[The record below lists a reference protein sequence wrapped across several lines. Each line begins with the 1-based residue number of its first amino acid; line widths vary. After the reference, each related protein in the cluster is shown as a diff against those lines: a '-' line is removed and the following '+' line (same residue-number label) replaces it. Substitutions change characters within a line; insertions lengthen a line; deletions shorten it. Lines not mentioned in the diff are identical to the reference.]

1 MRKVVEMSSFKD
13 FLKKRIKQP
22 SFRGSTGSVL
32 GVRGGEVAI
41 ATYASAADKAKTITA
56 FIREGLERGERIFYF
71 YPDEENETLRT
82 DLKEHGLDVE
92 KHERDGNLYMKS
104 LTEHFMPEGCFDKDR
119 SIQFLLKHR
128 AKAKKQGYKVREIED
143 VGDFSFLKGQWQR
156 YLDYWNDPRWG
167 VRSGVGVIYEP
178 FIIELTAVNV
188 GSMSDMQTRDILESF
203 GGGKRPHI
211 KFIDLLGHANA
222 FSKKI
227 DTTHEKLLGC
237 KFLLEFDP
245 TSNYEVIVKDFA
257 KEAMANV
264 EPVVVFTAN
273 TSSVRTCLAKQR
285 AVKFFLMSVSTS
297 TQESISE
304 NEILLPANNTAL
316 ALDSLSKVL
325 ETYVAEN
332 IFLVFDNLSELI
344 RSIGL
349 EKTYCFLH
357 YMLDLV
363 SSARV
368 TALFLFNAGAHVS
381 QVTSCLRELFPNQL
395 MYEEKQL
402 KVIKCVLSQ
411 IQ

>member
-1 MRKVVEMSSFKD
+1 MSSFKD
-13 FLKKRIKQP
+13 FLKKSIKQP
-22 SFRGSTGSVL
+22 SFRGGTSSVL
-32 GVRGGEVAI
+32 GVREGEVAI
-41 ATYASAADKAKTITA
+41 ATYTSVAHKVKTIAA
-56 FIREGLERGERIFYF
+56 FINEGLERGERIFYF

-104 LTEHFMPEGCFDKDR
+104 LTEHFMLEGSFDKDR
-119 SIQFLLKHR
+119 SIQFLLNHR
-128 AKAKKQGYKVREIED
+128 AEAKKKGYKVREIED

-156 YLDYWNDPRWG
+156 YMDYWNDPRWG
-167 VRSGVGVIYEP
+167 VQSGVGVIYEP

-188 GSMSDMQTRDILESF
+188 RNMSGMQTREILESF

-211 KFIDLLGHANA
+211 KFIDFLGHANA

-227 DTTHEKLLGC
+227 GMTHEKLLGC

-245 TSNYEVIVKDFA
+245 ASDYEVAVEDFA
-257 KEAMANV
+257 KEALANV
-264 EPVVVFTAN
+264 EPVVVFTAS

-316 ALDSLSKVL
+316 VLDSLSKVL
-325 ETYVAEN
+325 ETHAGEN
-332 IFLVFDNLSELI
+332 VFLVFDNLSELI
-344 RSIGL
+344 KSIGL
-349 EKTYCFLH
+349 EKTYSFLH

-363 SSARV
+363 SSASV
-368 TALFLFNAGAHVS
+368 TTLFLFNTSAHVP
-381 QVTSCLRELFPNQL
+381 QVTSCLRELFPNLL
-395 MYEEKQL
+395 MYKEKEL
-402 KVIKCVLSQ
+402 KVVKSTLSR